1 MRLLIEFVIKVV
13 VTGLAGYL
21 AARIF
26 KNFSLPIR
34 GVAFVGAVALLLSL
48 YQSTLAIL
56 TAFLTFGLI
65 AVIECIK
72 LRKETSEDAS
82 NQ

>member
-26 KNFSLPIR
+26 KNFSLPI
-34 GVAFVGAVALLLSL
+34 
-48 YQSTLAIL
+48 
-56 TAFLTFGLI
+56 
-65 AVIECIK
+65 
-72 LRKETSEDAS
+72 
-82 NQ
+82 